1 LISLAQGE
9 RGASKPYLRGKI
21 WWIRNLV
28 PGETKER
35 RESSNSTNKND
46 AIRLLNS
53 RRKEIDDGR
62 MVPAAVTIANL
73 LDLYLADKKSK
84 KSGYRDAE
92 IYVPLHLRPAF
103 GRTQPRDFTTR
114 LISNFVEQKKSL
126 GRANASINRWLEAL
140 HRAFTPGYQ
149 NRPRL
154 VPEIPQIP
162 MLDETDNVRE
172 GLFSHA
178 DYVKVA
184 GRTACT
190 PAPPAGDWLSPR
202 NAFRRDAC
210 APMGSG
216 RLEFQPDSPGK
227 ATNQDQTGAQRTAI
241 WRAPGLAGDGI

>member
-1 LISLAQGE
+1 
-9 RGASKPYLRGKI
+9 
-21 WWIRNLV
+21 LV

-53 RRKEIDDGR
+53 RRKEIDNGR
-62 MVPAAVTIANL
+62 MVPAAVTIADL

-84 KSGYRDAE
+84 KSGYGTRKSN
-92 IYVPLHLRPAF
+92 VRVHLRPAF

-114 LISNFVEQKKSL
+114 LISNVVEQKKSL

-140 HRAFTPGYQ
+140 HRAFTLGYQ

-172 GLFSHA
+172 GLLSHA
-178 DYVKVA
+178 DYVKL
-184 GRTACT
+184 REEL
-190 PAPPAGDWLSPR
+190 PAH
-202 NAFRRDAC
+202 
-210 APMGSG
+210 
-216 RLEFQPDSPGK
+216 
-227 ATNQDQTGAQRTAI
+227 
-241 WRAPGLAGDGI
+241 